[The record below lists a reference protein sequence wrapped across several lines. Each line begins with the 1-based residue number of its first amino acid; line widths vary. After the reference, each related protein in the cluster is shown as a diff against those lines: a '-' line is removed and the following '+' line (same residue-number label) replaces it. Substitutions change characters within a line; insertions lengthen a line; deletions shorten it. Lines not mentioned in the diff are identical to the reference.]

1 VPAVAITPGVLY
13 VASYHTPGNYAAD
26 SDYFDTAAH
35 TVGPLT
41 APRRRQ
47 WSLHLWP
54 WHGLSRQQFSREQL
68 LCRRGLFPEGG
79 RGPPQP
85 PLAKNDNVTATLKT
99 SLPIPVSSLLAND
112 TDPGG
117 LTFSL
122 FSVTSGSHGT
132 VTWSAGASTVTFTL

>member
-1 VPAVAITPGVLY
+1 MVFPASSFLGSNYYVDVVFFPKGVA
-13 VASYHTPGNYAAD
+13 A
-26 SDYFDTAAH
+26 
-35 TVGPLT
+35 
-41 APRRRQ
+41 
-47 WSLHLWP
+47 
-54 WHGLSRQQFSREQL
+54 
-68 LCRRGLFPEGG
+68 
-79 RGPPQP
+79 PPQP
-85 PLAKNDNVTATLKT
+85 PLAKNDNVTATLNT